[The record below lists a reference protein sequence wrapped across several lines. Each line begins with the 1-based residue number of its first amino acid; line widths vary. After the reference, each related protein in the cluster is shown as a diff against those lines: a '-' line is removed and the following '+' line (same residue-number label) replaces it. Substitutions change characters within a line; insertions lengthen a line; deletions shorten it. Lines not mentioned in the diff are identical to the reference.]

1 MTLMSFLPPF
11 RRLRLAGLAAAVVAA
26 LLSCGLPSP
35 ASACDCAICKALP
48 ESEAERVADFHQRLG
63 EFTKE
68 STRLQ
73 LALAREDGEQVSG
86 QALAMVKTWLS
97 LHNAYYNCGPGEAA
111 AADTW
116 QEQMVAINR
125 LVADAFRDGRSGDL
139 AELRRKA
146 ARLDTLLRTLD
157 ESIGAPV
164 WHVAMLDLRHALE
177 LSLAP
182 ETAAT
187 ESATESAAVEAGA
200 WLEARLEEA
209 SAFWDGLPDAD
220 RPADRERRPV
230 DIGRHVSTLLATPQ
244 EQRAEAAQAALAF
257 LDGHLE
263 AFRERIGKSETE
275 SSGE

>member
-1 MTLMSFLPPF
+1 MTLTSRTSPHPPS
-11 RRLRLAGLAAAVVAA
+11 RRLRLAGLVAAATAAA
-26 LLSCGLPSP
+26 LLAGGLASP

-68 STRLQ
+68 STRLH

-86 QALAMVKTWLS
+86 QALAMVRTWLS

-111 AADTW
+111 ADDSW

-139 AELRRKA
+139 AGLRQKT
-146 ARLDTLLRTLD
+146 ARLDALLRTLD

-182 ETAAT
+182 DT
-187 ESATESAAVEAGA
+187 SATESAAAEAGT

-220 RPADRERRPV
+220 RPADRERQPV
-230 DIGRHVSTLLATPQ
+230 DIGRHVSTLLTTPK
-244 EQRAEAAQAALAF
+244 EQRTEAAQSALAF
-257 LDGHLE
+257 LDAHLE